1 MAQPFDRLHSRA
13 AFLELANIDTDQ
25 IIPARFMRTPRSE
38 GYGRFLFHDLR
49 FREDGSPDQS
59 FVLNLPQN
67 ERVAMLLAGPNF
79 GCGSSREAA
88 VYALVD
94 FGIRCIIAPSYGEIF
109 QNNAS
114 KNGLLTIV
122 LPENVVEELAA
133 HASESIDVD
142 LSGQTVKQAGR
153 TYAFEIDAS
162 AKESLLSGLDD
173 IDMTLRLRDRIET
186 FYERRLAERPWLKF
200 IEPQGETS

>member
-1 MAQPFDRLHSRA
+1 MAQPFNRLHSRA
-13 AFLELANIDTDQ
+13 MFLERANIDTDQ

-49 FREDGSPDQS
+49 FREDGSPDPA
-59 FVLNLPQN
+59 FVLNFPQN
-67 ERVAMLLAGPNF
+67 EGVAMLLAGANF

-88 VYALVD
+88 VYALID
-94 FGIRCIIAPSYGEIF
+94 YGIRCIIAPSYGEIF

-122 LPENVVEELAA
+122 LEEGVVEALAA
-133 HASESIDVD
+133 RSGDSIDVD
-142 LSGQTVKQAGR
+142 LSSQTVRQGDR
-153 TYAFEIDAS
+153 TYAFDIDAA

-186 FYERRLAERPWLKF
+186 FYERRLAERPWLTF
-200 IEPQGETS
+200 TERRGEIS